1 MDYELTEID
10 NAETGEQEELELHP
24 EEVRQR
30 QDTYSSLTDL
40 SQIHLFTS
48 EFKNRMEEKE
58 RREEDHYIE
67 LSEEVFM
74 QAVRGKGSEE
84 LKLQLFTGEQD
95 QKLLHDYGEISQGS
109 YTFEVL
115 LMSGAI
121 LLIVILYAF
130 FFKRGKEAD

>member
-58 RREEDHYIE
+58 RREEDQYIE

-74 QAVRGKGSEE
+74 QAVRGKAAKS
-84 LKLQLFTGEQD
+84 
-95 QKLLHDYGEISQGS
+95 
-109 YTFEVL
+109 
-115 LMSGAI
+115 
-121 LLIVILYAF
+121 
-130 FFKRGKEAD
+130 

>member
-58 RREEDHYIE
+58 RREEDQYIE

-95 QKLLHDYGEISQGS
+95 QKLFGKTLLSVITEFNRTGEYQRIELPQKIKMRGS
-109 YTFEVL
+109 C
-115 LMSGAI
+115 
-121 LLIVILYAF
+121 
-130 FFKRGKEAD
+130 

>member
-1 MDYELTEID
+1 MDYELTEMD
-10 NAETGEQEELELHP
+10 NAETEEQEELELHP

-48 EFKNRMEEKE
+48 EFNNRMEEKE
-58 RREEDHYIE
+58 RREEDQYIE

-74 QAVRGKGSEE
+74 HAVRGKGSEE
-84 LKLQLFTGEQD
+84 LKLQLFTGEQG
-95 QKLLHDYGEISQGS
+95 QKLLHDYGEMSRGS

-115 LMSGAI
+115 LMSGR
-121 LLIVILYAF
+121 LICFIKWSPCCL
-130 FFKRGKEAD
+130 

>member
-1 MDYELTEID
+1 MDYELTEMD
-10 NAETGEQEELELHP
+10 NAETEEQEELELHP

-48 EFKNRMEEKE
+48 EFNNRMEEKE
-58 RREEDHYIE
+58 RREEE

-74 QAVRGKGSEE
+74 HAVRGKGSEE
-84 LKLQLFTGEQD
+84 LKLQLFTGEQG
-95 QKLLHDYGEISQGS
+95 QKLLHDYGEMSRGS

>member
-1 MDYELTEID
+1 M
-10 NAETGEQEELELHP
+10 
-24 EEVRQR
+24 
-30 QDTYSSLTDL
+30 TDL

-48 EFKNRMEEKE
+48 EFNNRMEEKE
-58 RREEDHYIE
+58 RREEDQYIE

-74 QAVRGKGSEE
+74 HAVRGKGSEE
-84 LKLQLFTGEQD
+84 LKLQLFTGEQG
-95 QKLLHDYGEISQGS
+95 QKLLHDYGEMSRGS